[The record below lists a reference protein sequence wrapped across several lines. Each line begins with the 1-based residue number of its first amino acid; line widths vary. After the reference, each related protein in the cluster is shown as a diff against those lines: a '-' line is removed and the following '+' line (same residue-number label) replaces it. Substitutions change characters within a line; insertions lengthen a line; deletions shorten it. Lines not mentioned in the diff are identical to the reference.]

1 MAKPFISATK
11 FEVSINKAALLK
23 EVTVGNNGKIT
34 GREVR
39 KYVLPIIE
47 EAQEKLIKDFYSH
60 SVTKEIEA
68 GPTAS
73 NSSGTL
79 NGYGNLFSFIGFDRG
94 EDPIAAIGEVIKQK
108 LSVTVRA
115 ISSGRFRI
123 SIANPPSK
131 EELFSVSQIPWASGS
146 SWAEGIEKG
155 LSNLGSFLYKE
166 RGIRGSSAGSF
177 SRSGTG
183 IQIKNNLRS
192 ASFRTQP
199 YISKLVDKF
208 YKDVTKF

>member
-11 FEVSINKAALLK
+11 FK
-23 EVTVGNNGKIT
+23 VTVNQADLLQEITAGRNGKVT
-34 GREVR
+34 GREIR

-60 SVTKEIEA
+60 SVTKEIKA
-68 GPTAS
+68 GPNAS

-94 EDPIAAIGEVIKQK
+94 EDPIAAIGEVIRQK

-115 ISSGRFRI
+115 ISNGRFRI

-155 LSNLGSFLYKE
+155 LSNLGSFLY
-166 RGIRGSSAGSF
+166 RGKDLPK

-183 IQIKNNLRS
+183 IQIKNNLRA

>member
-11 FEVSINKAALLK
+11 FK
-23 EVTVGNNGKIT
+23 VTVNQADLLQEITAGRNGKVT
-34 GREVR
+34 GREIR

-60 SVTKEIEA
+60 SVTKEIKA
-68 GPTAS
+68 GPNAS

-94 EDPIAAIGEVIKQK
+94 EDPIAAIGEVIRQK
-108 LSVTVRA
+108 LLVTVRA
-115 ISSGRFRI
+115 ISNGRFRI

-131 EELFSVSQIPWASGS
+131 EEFFSVSQIPWASGS

-155 LSNLGSFLYKE
+155 LSNLGSFLY
-166 RGIRGSSAGSF
+166 RGKGLPK

-183 IQIKNNLRS
+183 IQIKNDLRA